1 MAYVAAVTGFLLVC
15 NRFIVETLFSADFA
29 PARPSFMILTLAYA
43 VNALSVPYTMYFKAQ
58 KRGREIRNIT
68 LASQIVFLT
77 ANVGLIPLLGIT
89 GAAWS
94 ALLAFGL
101 DFTLYLIAYKKAER
115 EQ

>member
-1 MAYVAAVTGFLLVC
+1 
-15 NRFIVETLFSADFA
+15 
-29 PARPSFMILTLAYA
+29 MILTLAYA

-68 LASQIVFLT
+68 LASQIVFLA